1 MLKRVGPVG
10 QFLPVALFAFPA
22 FIERIAEV
30 VMALALQPLIGRKQS
45 LTERFERLAV
55 FLHLISSRA
64 GIEIELV
71 RGAILRMC
79 LERLLKLGVG
89 IVELSSAIGVESRST
104 SVRAWQSQED
114 ERGGGRGHRWPA

>member
-1 MLKRVGPVG
+1 
-10 QFLPVALFAFPA
+10 
-22 FIERIAEV
+22 
-30 VMALALQPLIGRKQS
+30 MALALQPLIGRKQS

-114 ERGGGRGHRWPA
+114 ERGGGRGHGWPA